1 MSSPFLNLT
10 RNIHSRKPME
20 NIDFREAHERYENI
34 LYNVYDR
41 AENVRAH
48 CKIAIKELEEAETE
62 EALEEAREHCHH
74 IKDLLKYMNEGVDLA
89 LKSHRSFES
98 DEQ

>member
-1 MSSPFLNLT
+1 MD
-10 RNIHSRKPME
+10 
-20 NIDFREAHERYENI
+20 NIDFSEAHERYKNA

-48 CKIAIKELEEAETE
+48 CKAAIRELDEAETE
-62 EALEEAREHCHH
+62 QALQEARQHCNE
-74 IKDLLKYMNEGVDLA
+74 IKDSLKLMNEGVDLA

-98 DEQ
+98 DER